1 MTPTE
6 LNSDLLVF
14 LVAGEASGDA
24 LASRLMSSLQ
34 EQTGGAV
41 RFAGVGGAKMA
52 EQGLESLFPM
62 EDLSVMG
69 LAEVLPRLPRLIKR
83 LKQTERAIRS
93 LKPSALVTVD
103 SPDFSFRLAKR
114 LRGQGIPLIHF
125 VAPTVWA
132 WRPGR
137 ARKIAGFL
145 DHLLALF
152 PFEPPYFERE
162 GLSCSFVGHSVVES
176 GAAAGD
182 GAAFRR
188 QRNIAP
194 DTPLV
199 CVLPGSRHGETSRL
213 LPVFEETLRKLAAVR
228 PGLRAVVPLAP
239 TVADEVLRT
248 VENWP
253 VPVETV
259 TGEAAKFDAF
269 AAADVALAASGT
281 VSLEL
286 ALAGLPTVIA
296 YKTSPITAWLARRLV
311 RVRFAS
317 LVNIVLEREAVPE
330 FLQENCRAD
339 TIAEA
344 LEALLADDDARTAQ
358 ISAVTGAL
366 EKLGAG
372 GPSPSHRAAEAVLKT
387 IRRGK

>member
-1 MTPTE
+1 MAHTE
-6 LNSDLLVF
+6 PVSDVLIF

-24 LASRLMSSLQ
+24 LAARLMASLR
-34 EQTGGAV
+34 EQTGGTV
-41 RFAGVGGAKMA
+41 RFAGVGGARMA

-62 EDLSVMG
+62 ADLSVMG
-69 LAEVLPRLPRLIKR
+69 LAEVLPRLPKLIRR
-83 LKQTERAIRS
+83 LKETEGAVRR
-93 LKPSALVTVD
+93 LRPSAVLCVD

-114 LRGQGIPLIHF
+114 LRAEGIPLIHY

-137 ARKIAGFL
+137 ARKIARFL
-145 DHLLALF
+145 DHLLVLF

-176 GAAAGD
+176 GAANGD
-182 GAAFRR
+182 GPAFRR

-194 DTPLV
+194 DVPLV

-213 LPVFEETLRKLAAVR
+213 LPVFEEALRKLAGLR
-228 PGLRAVVPLAP
+228 PGIRVVVPLAP
-239 TVADEVLRT
+239 TVADEVSRG
-248 VENWP
+248 VKNWP
-253 VPVETV
+253 VPVDTV
-259 TGEAAKFDAF
+259 TGEDAKFNAF

-286 ALAGLPTVIA
+286 ALAGLPSVIA
-296 YKTSPITAWLARRLV
+296 YKTSPMTAWLVRRLV

-317 LVNIVLEREAVPE
+317 LVNIVLDCEVIPE
-330 FLQENCRAD
+330 FIQDDCQAG

-344 LEALLADDDARTAQ
+344 LETLLADDDARKAQ
-358 ISAVTGAL
+358 ISAAATAL
-366 EKLGAG
+366 QMLGAG
-372 GPSPSHRAAEAVLKT
+372 GPSPSQRAAEAVLNA
-387 IRRGK
+387 IRRGN